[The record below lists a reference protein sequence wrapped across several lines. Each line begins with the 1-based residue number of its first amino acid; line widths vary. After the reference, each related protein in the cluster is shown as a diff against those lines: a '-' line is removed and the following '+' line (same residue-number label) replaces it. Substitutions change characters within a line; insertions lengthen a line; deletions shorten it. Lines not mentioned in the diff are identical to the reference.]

1 MKPIF
6 IGLKDEKIAL
16 TKEVTELKEQ
26 LRVLEQEHNKKL
38 LKIEKNHELSSKA
51 QEQKLSAA
59 KEATMKEIA
68 AKNESEISVRSLQE
82 MLSSAKQEMITFAQN
97 ATHDKDLL
105 ISKMNNNLQAAEEA
119 EKKQAKVKV
128 NCHLITSVEDQV
140 RIPCF
145 KKFYPLIT

>member
-97 ATHDKDLL
+97 ALMTK
-105 ISKMNNNLQAAEEA
+105 I
-119 EKKQAKVKV
+119 
-128 NCHLITSVEDQV
+128 
-140 RIPCF
+140 F
-145 KKFYPLIT
+145 